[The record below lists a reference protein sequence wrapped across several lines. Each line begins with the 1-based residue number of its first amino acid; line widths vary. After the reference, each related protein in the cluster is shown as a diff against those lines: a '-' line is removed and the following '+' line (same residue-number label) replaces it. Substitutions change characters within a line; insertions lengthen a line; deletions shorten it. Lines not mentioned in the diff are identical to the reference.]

1 MKSTLE
7 FNLPDDSYYFNC
19 AVNSAKAFGVL
30 DDVYNQIRSVRKY
43 DVDPQKALDN
53 IESLMT
59 DILALKDDWV

>member
-7 FNLPDDSYYFNC
+7 FNLPNDRYYFNC
-19 AVNSAKAFGVL
+19 AVNSAKAFSVL

-53 IESLMT
+53 IESIMI

>member
-7 FNLPDDSYYFNC
+7 FNLPDDCYYFNC
-19 AVNSAKAFGVL
+19 AVNSTKAFSVL

-43 DVDPQKALDN
+43 DVDPQKAIDN
-53 IESLMT
+53 IESIMI